1 VKALTYRLADRS
13 GASGAL
19 AELWPMLERFPRL
32 ASLPRVTLRDRVSP
46 VQETLVDG
54 ARLWIKRDDLNAATV
69 GGNKVR
75 CLEFLLAGVASGDS
89 VATAGAWGSTHCL
102 ATAVHGAARG
112 ARVRVGLWPQEM
124 NAVARRV
131 ESELREQAEVVRF
144 PSPVVAIPWLWW
156 RAARG
161 DRVIPPGGTTPSG
174 MLGHVNAALELA
186 RQIARGELPSPRQV
200 VVPLGTGGT
209 MAGLALGFAIAGL
222 SLEIVGARVTPR
234 IVARLGRVRR
244 LAAATRRRLE
254 QASGERIRVELPPM
268 RIIHDVYGGAYGRP
282 LARGRARLDGNTQ
295 AVELD
300 PTYSAKACTAA
311 LEIRNEGPTL
321 FWMTFDGRW
330 LAARRRNDG

>member
-1 VKALTYRLADRS
+1 MLA
-13 GASGAL
+13 
-19 AELWPMLERFPRL
+19 RFPGL
-32 ASLPRVTLRDRVSP
+32 ASLPHVTLRDRVSP
-46 VQETLVDG
+46 VQLLLVG
-54 ARLWIKRDDLNAATV
+54 NAPLWIKRDDLNAASV

-75 CLEFLLAGVASGDS
+75 CLEFLLAGVAAGDS

-102 ATAVHGAARG
+102 ATVIHGRERG

-124 NAVARRV
+124 NAVARTV
-131 ESELREQAEVVRF
+131 ERELHDRAPVARL

-174 MLGHVNAALELA
+174 LLGHVNAALELA
-186 RQIARGELPSPRQV
+186 GQIERGELPSPRQV
-200 VVPLGTGGT
+200 VVPVGTGGT

-222 SLEIVGARVTPR
+222 RLEVIGARVTPR

-244 LAAATRRRLE
+244 LAGATRRQLE
-254 QASGERIRVELPPM
+254 RASGEQIRVALPPM
-268 RIIHDVYGGAYGRP
+268 RIVHDVYGGAYGRP
-282 LARGRARLDGNTQ
+282 LERAPARLDDSSGS
-295 AVELD
+295 VGLD

-311 LEIRNEGPTL
+311 LEMTTVGPTV

-330 LAARRRNDG
+330 LAARRPDDG